1 MNDIQNRRDIEFL
14 IDAFYTKAVTDDVIG
29 FFFTK
34 VVVLQWEVHIPIMCD
49 FWESV
54 LFGQAKYK
62 GNPMLKHIELSRKHA
77 LQSEH
82 FMRWLELWETTVK
95 ENFSGEK
102 AIEAISKAKQIGDL
116 MQFKIKSVPGTQ

>member
-1 MNDIQNRRDIEFL
+1 MNDIQNRTDIEFL
-14 IDAFYTKAVTDDVIG
+14 IDTFYKKAVTDDVIG
-29 FFFTK
+29 FFFTE

-77 LQSEH
+77 LKSEH
-82 FMRWLELWETTVK
+82 FKQWLLLWEATVK
-95 ENFSGEK
+95 ENFNGER
-102 AIEAISKAKQIGDL
+102 ANEAISRANQIGEL